1 MFRFCI
7 VVIVILAWVAT
18 ASAQSFD
25 ARFHFGSASS
35 TSANQ
40 VAAGTQL
47 QDRDGDGGCD
57 GLDLLDSALVAGGTV
72 DPQRRATYRQ
82 ALDRL
87 VDELRLSGRVVG
99 TDFDKARAVHD
110 FLHARLLTGGFR
122 ETATTVEAAFDAGRF
137 NCISS
142 VILFRIVAERFG
154 LRVHGVEVP
163 GHAYAV
169 VETSAGAVVVQT
181 TCPAWFAVLGDEQQ
195 RRAALQHT
203 LGARVA
209 ADADRDPA
217 AGRRLNDVGL
227 IAVVLY
233 NRGLDHLEAGR
244 YAEALAANRAAL
256 ELDSHNTTARTNLLA
271 TVNNWSLAEFKAGDA
286 AAALKLLEQG
296 LTVAPDYELFHE
308 NLIAVYQQTLAR
320 NTAASQSAQHRT
332 ALQNCYVR
340 WHDTLVNRGEA
351 AAAERVA
358 NRAQR
363 DPFLNAAP

>member
-1 MFRFCI
+1 MFRFCVFVL
-7 VVIVILAWVAT
+7 VVWAWVAT

-25 ARFHFGSASS
+25 ARFNFGAASQS
-35 TSANQ
+35 QTN
-40 VAAGTQL
+40 VATTAL
-47 QDRDGDGGCD
+47 QDRDGDGRCD
-57 GLDLLDSALVAGGTV
+57 GLDLFDAALTAGGTT

-82 ALDRL
+82 ALDRI

-99 TDFDKARAVHD
+99 SDFDKARAVHEW
-110 FLHARLLTGGFR
+110 LHARLLTGGFR
-122 ETATTVEAAFDAGRF
+122 ETATTLEAAFDAGRF

-154 LRVHGVEVP
+154 LQVHGVEVP

-169 VETSAGAVVVQT
+169 VETSTGAVVVQT
-181 TCPAWFAVLGDEQQ
+181 TCPAWFTVLDNQQ
-195 RRAALQHT
+195 ERRAALERT
-203 LGARVA
+203 LGRQVA
-209 ADADRDPA
+209 ADADLDPA

-227 IAVVLY
+227 AAVVIY

-244 YAEALAANRAAL
+244 YADALAANRTAL

-271 TVNNWSLAEFKAGDA
+271 TVNNWSLAEFKSGRVAT
-286 AAALKLLEQG
+286 ALQLLEQG
-296 LTVAPDYELFHE
+296 LAVAPDYELFHE

-320 NTAASQSAQHRT
+320 STATSQSAQHRV